1 MAIPSTIHT
10 HGRQFHQPPGNNI
23 GQKTTLQNGGN
34 NTSHKAT
41 TSAKISKTKN
51 SGNNISHMAITSANQ
66 KPWQQHQPFWQ

>member
-23 GQKTTLQNGGN
+23 GQKTTLQNDGN

-51 SGNNISHMAITSANQ
+51 SGNNICQSKT
-66 KPWQQHQPFWQ
+66 WQQHQPFWQ